1 MTTKTQLERIEE
13 KLDAIIEAFA
23 GPAPK
28 GNPKQRLSSQ
38 IRLGFQRQ
46 QAAFARAQKRVG
58 RGRGAVG
65 SAAIKRKLARDAKG

>member
-1 MTTKTQLERIEE
+1 MSDKTQLDRIEQ

-28 GNPKQRLSSQ
+28 GNPKKRLPEL

-58 RGRGAVG
+58 KGRGAVR
-65 SAAIKRKLARDAKG
+65 STSIKRRLEKEAKK